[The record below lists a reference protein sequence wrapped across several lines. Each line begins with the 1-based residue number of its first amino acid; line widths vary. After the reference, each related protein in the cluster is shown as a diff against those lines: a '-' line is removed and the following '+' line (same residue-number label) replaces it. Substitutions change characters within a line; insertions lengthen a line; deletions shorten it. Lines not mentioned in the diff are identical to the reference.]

1 MKNIIYFLLSAIPLL
16 ASNINPT
23 APITELTNYG
33 VDFTD
38 TDGDGMTDFAEL
50 KYGFDPN
57 DKNSFPSTDYTFL
70 SDNRPTLYESTGVLD
85 PKNQVLFQFTHDD
98 YLVDRAGR
106 DNLHK
111 LKTDREFINLAMP
124 ILLHELGTPPDS
136 FIIEIRCQNR
146 GVYANGFKISV
157 NSDSPPQSFI
167 HEIGH
172 AWKDGWKYSFMKSPG
187 AMRRY
192 FRGFEEGFAEALTY
206 IICNKFAEAYPTH
219 PLVKNKIVTSRNAQT
234 WRGKA
239 YDFDLVFGE
248 PSLQGGTFWSDKYT
262 EYRYENSGGAF
273 TVIANQRDGVL
284 RDFLRV
290 FYAESERNPS
300 WDWTRNANE
309 IFELWE
315 QELPQINGID
325 TSDWLNHVGLFNGKP
340 IEQKLYVSFIDEKVF
355 IMYPDKQGN
364 FSWKYSQSAFD
375 LQNIPSWFPTK
386 NVNGEIVSDVSNL
399 PFNVSLETI
408 NNESVIS
415 LSKKT
420 STKKLG
426 LVVVPELLP
435 SKLPIGLYRVN
446 VEFPTFKLHTSDYK
460 TTSYVI
466 GSKNTTH
473 PDDKLSL
480 HIGLDIPNVKE
491 VKISLNSE
499 TYKTNVVNGV
509 AIFRFDD
516 IGIDFTG
523 MSEII
528 VKANEMTNTYKR
540 AVSHFGLGSGQRLNQ
555 FLIIDKDFDGIEDAF
570 DKDVVNIVPSD
581 FVSFS
586 EIQANAVSLA
596 NPETQKVAVLPAPNL
611 NISVPKLPPSVTN
624 PINVLLDEIALLKS
638 KLETLEEKNL
648 LLETENNKTI
658 LQFSNQVTLLET
670 SLNSEKDAVKSL
682 KVQKQKIVSENDNLT
697 NLVHSLRVT
706 TRDLNAS
713 FLDLNETVQK
723 LESSLSKKITD
734 YDKLLEKSNSLAE
747 ENKSL
752 LAKLNSVNTQV
763 ADITNENNSLRN
775 SYFELTSE
783 NENLKMQ
790 TEELMRV
797 SQVPFTSGWFYD
809 PEDGWMYTDETV
821 FPFIYKDETMEWYYY
836 QIGTYKPR
844 LFFSYESQ
852 QWQEW
857 E

>member
-1 MKNIIYFLLSAIPLL
+1 MFLLSAIPLL
-16 ASNINPT
+16 ASNVNPT

-85 PKNQVLFQFTHDD
+85 PKNQVLFEFTYDD

-136 FIIEIRCQNR
+136 FVIEIRCQNR

-172 AWKDGWKYSFMKSPG
+172 AWKDGWRYSFMKSPG

-219 PLVKNKIVTSRNAQT
+219 PLVKNKIATSGNAQT
-234 WRGKA
+234 WRSKV

-248 PSLQGGTFWSDKYT
+248 PSLHGGTFWSDKYT
-262 EYRYENSGGAF
+262 EYRYENAGGAF

-290 FYAESERNPS
+290 FYAESEQNPS
-300 WDWTRNANE
+300 WDWTRNAND

-340 IEQKLYVSFIDEKVF
+340 IEQKLYVSYLDEKVF

-386 NVNGEIVSDVSNL
+386 NVNGEVVPNVSNL

-408 NNESVIS
+408 NNESVMS

-420 STKKLG
+420 YTKSLG
-426 LVVVPELLP
+426 LVVVSELIP

-460 TTSYVI
+460 TTSYII
-466 GSKNTTH
+466 GSKNTNH
-473 PDDKLSL
+473 PEDKLSL
-480 HIGLDIPNVKE
+480 QVGLDIPNVKE
-491 VKISLNSE
+491 VQISLNAE

-523 MSEII
+523 MSEIM
-528 VKANEMTNTYKR
+528 VNANGKTNTYKR
-540 AVSHFGLGSGQRLNQ
+540 AVSHFGLGSGERLNQ
-555 FLIIDKDFDGIEDAF
+555 FLIVDSDFDGIEDAF
-570 DKDVVNIVPSD
+570 DKDVVGIVPSD
-581 FVSFS
+581 FVSYL
-586 EIQANAVSLA
+586 EIKLNADSLA
-596 NPETQKVAVLPAPNL
+596 NPTTEKVIVVQKPDVNL
-611 NISVPKLPPSVTN
+611 SVPKLPPSVSN
-624 PINVLLDEIALLKS
+624 PINVLLVEIASLKGELKTLEQKNHQLVTENNDSVSQLNNQVALLK
-638 KLETLEEKNL
+638 
-648 LLETENNKTI
+648 
-658 LQFSNQVTLLET
+658 T
-670 SLNSEKDAVKSL
+670 SLNLEIDLVKSL
-682 KVQKQKIVSENDNLT
+682 KTQKQQIVVENNDLT
-697 NLVHSLRVT
+697 NLAHSLKNANQ
-706 TRDLNAS
+706 DLNAS
-713 FLDLNETVQK
+713 FLEMNMTIQK
-723 LESSLSKKITD
+723 LETNLSNQITN
-734 YDKLLEKSNSLAE
+734 YNKLLKKSNSLLD
-747 ENKSL
+747 ENEILSNELSKV
-752 LAKLNSVNTQV
+752 KTQV
-763 ADITNENNSLRN
+763 EDVTYDNNVLRSSN
-775 SYFELTSE
+775 YEFTSE
-783 NENLKMQ
+783 NESLNMQ
-790 TEELMRV
+790 IEELIKV

-809 PEDGWMYTDETV
+809 PEDGWLYTDETV
-821 FPFIYKDETMEWYYY
+821 FPFIYKDETAEWYYY
-836 QIGTYKPR
+836 QAGTYKPR
-844 LFFSYESQ
+844 LFFSYKTQ
-852 QWQEW
+852 QWEEW

>member
-1 MKNIIYFLLSAIPLL
+1 MKNVIYFLLSAISML
-16 ASNINPT
+16 ASNINST
-23 APITELTNYG
+23 APIIELSNYG

-38 TDGDGMTDFAEL
+38 TDGDGMTDFAEV

-85 PKNQVLFQFTHDD
+85 PKNQVLFEFTYDD
-98 YLVDRAGR
+98 YLVDKAGR

-124 ILLHELGTPPDS
+124 ILLHELGSPPDS
-136 FIIEIRCQNR
+136 FVIEIRCKNR

-157 NSDSPPQSFI
+157 NDDSPPQSFI

-172 AWKDGWKYSFMKSPG
+172 AWKDGWRYSFMKSPG

-248 PSLQGGTFWSDKYT
+248 PSLHGGTFWSDKFT
-262 EYRYENSGGAF
+262 EYRYENAGGAF

-284 RDFLRV
+284 KDFLKV
-290 FYAESERNPS
+290 FYAESEQNPS
-300 WDWTRNANE
+300 WDWTRNAND

-340 IEQKLYVSFIDEKVF
+340 IEQKLYVSYLDEKLF

-386 NVNGEIVSDVSNL
+386 NVNGEIVPDVSKL

-408 NNESVIS
+408 NNESVMS

-420 STKKLG
+420 NTKSLG
-426 LVVVPELLP
+426 LMVVSELLP
-435 SKLPIGLYRVN
+435 SNLPIGLYRVN
-446 VEFPTFKLHTSDYK
+446 VEFPTFKIHTSDYK
-460 TTSYVI
+460 TSSYII
-466 GSKNTTH
+466 GNKNTNY
-473 PDDKLSL
+473 PEDKLSL
-480 HIGLDIPNVKE
+480 QVGLDIPNVKE
-491 VKISLNSE
+491 VQISLDAK

-509 AIFRFDD
+509 AIFKFDD

-523 MSEII
+523 MSEIM
-528 VKANEMTNTYKR
+528 VNANGKINTYKR
-540 AVSHFGLGSGQRLNQ
+540 AVSHFGLGSGERLNQ
-555 FLIIDKDFDGIEDAF
+555 FLIVDKDFDGIEDAF
-570 DKDVVNIVPSD
+570 DTDVVSMIPSD
-581 FVSFS
+581 FVSYH
-586 EIQANAVSLA
+586 EIKLNAVSLA
-596 NPETQKVAVLPAPNL
+596 NPTTEKVIVLQKPDVNL
-611 NISVPKLPPSVTN
+611 SVPKLPPSVSN
-624 PINVLLDEIALLKS
+624 PINVLLDEIASLKS
-638 KLETLEEKNL
+638 ELKTQKQKNL
-648 LLETENNKTI
+648 QLATENNNSI
-658 LQFSNQVTLLET
+658 LQFKDQVALLRT
-670 SLNSEKDAVKSL
+670 SLNSELDAVKNL
-682 KVQKQKIVSENDNLT
+682 KAQKQQIVIDNHNLT
-697 NLVHSLRVT
+697 NLVYSLEVT
-706 TRDLNAS
+706 TKDLNAS
-713 FLDLNETVQK
+713 FLDLNATVAK
-723 LESSLSKKITD
+723 LKANISNQTTD
-734 YDKLLEKSNSLAE
+734 YNKLLKKSNSLVN
-747 ENKSL
+747 ENEILMNELGEVK
-752 LAKLNSVNTQV
+752 AQV
-763 ADITNENNSLRN
+763 ANADFENNILRSTN
-775 SYFELTSE
+775 SELTSE
-783 NENLKMQ
+783 NNNLNFQ
-790 TEELMRV
+790 LEELTKV
-797 SQVPFTSGWFYD
+797 SNVPFTSSWFYD
-809 PEDGWMYTDETV
+809 PEDGWLYTDETI
-821 FPFIYKDETMEWYYY
+821 FPFIYKDETAEWYYY
-836 QIGTYKPR
+836 QMGTHKPR
-844 LFFSYESQ
+844 LFFSYKTQ
-852 QWQEW
+852 QWEEW